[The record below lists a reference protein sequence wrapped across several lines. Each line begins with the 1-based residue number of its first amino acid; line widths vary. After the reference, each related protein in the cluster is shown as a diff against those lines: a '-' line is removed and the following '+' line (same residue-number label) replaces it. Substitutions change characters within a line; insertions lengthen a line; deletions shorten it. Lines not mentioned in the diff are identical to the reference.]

1 MGIVICTCNGYRVG
15 GPGLFMKA
23 HAADAGVLYII
34 DSIGGTPESVTED
47 CTDSAGGW
55 SYDAG
60 TATLTLDGF
69 QGEYIE
75 ANGDINIVLKGKNKI
90 TISAEST
97 EGIKSTGKVTIDDTI
112 SPVQD
117 CLDIY
122 CNDGTESVSMI

>member
-1 MGIVICTCNGYRVG
+1 MPV
-15 GPGLFMKA
+15 
-23 HAADAGVLYII
+23 AG
-34 DSIGGTPESVTED
+34 
-47 CTDSAGGW
+47 

-112 SPVQD
+112 SPAQD

-122 CNDGTESVSMI
+122 CSDGTESVSMISTGGFGADYATYIVGGTVNLVEENTRRR

>member
-1 MGIVICTCNGYRVG
+1 MKGKVKRKVIAWVLSFALVMGTVLGV
-15 GPGLFMKA
+15 PGLFMKA

-75 ANGDINIVLKGKNKI
+75 ANGDINIVLKGKIRLLYRQNLQR
-90 TISAEST
+90 ESSQR
-97 EGIKSTGKVTIDDTI
+97 EKSR
-112 SPVQD
+112 
-117 CLDIY
+117 L
-122 CNDGTESVSMI
+122 MIQYRRYKTV

>member
-1 MGIVICTCNGYRVG
+1 
-15 GPGLFMKA
+15 MKEKA
-23 HAADAGVLYII
+23 MKVVDVYKR
-34 DSIGGTPESVTED
+34 
-47 CTDSAGGW
+47 
-55 SYDAG
+55 
-60 TATLTLDGF
+60 
-69 QGEYIE
+69 QEYIE

-122 CNDGTESVSMI
+122 CNDGTESVSMIYTCLLYTSRCV